1 MPYSGDAGLSQL
13 VRRCKSGDSKALD
26 ALIARY
32 YPHIRRCCRGFR
44 FAGAEPE
51 DVMQEALIGFCRAAR
66 DFDPDGEIPFD
77 AYTAICIRRHL
88 IDAAKS
94 ASREKHKPL
103 NSYVSLN
110 TTADSSSDHAFP
122 VFGFETTFDPSD
134 AIIDREAVRLT
145 SGRINAALSPYER
158 QVLRQYLEGKSYK
171 VIALSAGKSIKS
183 VDNAVSR
190 IRRKL
195 SALLSQDSVK

>member
-1 MPYSGDAGLSQL
+1 MPCSGDAGLPEL
-13 VRRCKSGDSKALD
+13 LRRCKSGDPKALD

-32 YPHIRRCCRGFR
+32 YAHIRRCCRGFR

-66 DFDPDGEIPFD
+66 DYEPDGEIPFD

-88 IDAAKS
+88 IDAAKK
-94 ASREKHKPL
+94 AARDKHKPL

-122 VFGFETTFDPSD
+122 VFGFDTTFDPSD

-145 SGRINAALSPYER
+145 SERMNAALSAYER
-158 QVLRQYLEGKSYK
+158 QVLRQYLEGRPYRD
-171 VIALSAGKSIKS
+171 IALSAGKPIKS
-183 VDNAVSR
+183 VDNAVQR